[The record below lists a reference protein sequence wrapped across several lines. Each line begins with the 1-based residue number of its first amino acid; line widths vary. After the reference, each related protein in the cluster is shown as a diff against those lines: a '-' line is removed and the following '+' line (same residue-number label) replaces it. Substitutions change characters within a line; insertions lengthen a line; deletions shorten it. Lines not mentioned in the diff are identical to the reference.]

1 MSDAPIALTL
11 TRHFKKP
18 PARVFAAFTEKP
30 AIQSWYGPEGHTVP
44 HCDVDARVGGKY
56 RYEFHSPA
64 GSVHV
69 VSGEFREVKA
79 PEKLVF
85 TWGWLNG
92 AGRGPET
99 LVTVTFAEKDGG
111 TELTMVHSGFTTIEA
126 REAHMGGWT
135 SSMESLEKMLDG
147 RPQSVAPA
155 LIVMGTG
162 RSSYVQSVRF
172 ALAEKGIAYQHQP
185 VAPRTPEIL
194 AQNPFGKV
202 PVFRCGELSL
212 YESSAILHYVNDVF
226 PGPALMPEAPAARAK
241 AEQWISAINCYAYR
255 AIVENYILQYIFP
268 RGADGKPDMAA
279 IAAAEPEIKKNLA
292 AIDAAYGASD
302 YLVENKL
309 TLPDILLAPIV
320 RYLGMAPG
328 GAELLAPFANIQR
341 AHAKIAARPG
351 FLEATDAP
359 VASQSRQAA
368 E

>member
-1 MSDAPIALTL
+1 MSNAPIALTL
-11 TRHFKKP
+11 TRHFNKP

-30 AIQSWYGPEGHTVP
+30 AIQGWYGPEGHTVP

-56 RYEFHSPA
+56 RFEFHSPA

-79 PEKLVF
+79 SEKLVF

-111 TELTMVHSGFTTIEA
+111 TDLTMVHSNFATIEA
-126 REAHMGGWT
+126 RDAHTHGWT
-135 SSMESLEKMLDG
+135 SSMESLGKMLDG
-147 RPQSVAPA
+147 HPQSLTPT
-155 LIVMGTG
+155 LIVMGTE

-172 ALAEKGIAYQHQP
+172 AFAEKGIAYQHQSI
-185 VAPRTPEIL
+185 APRTPEIL

-212 YESSAILHYVNDVF
+212 YESSAILHYINEVF

-241 AEQWISAINCYAYR
+241 AEQWISVINCYAYR
-255 AIVENYILQYIFP
+255 AIVQDFILQHIFP
-268 RGADGKPDMAA
+268 RGADGKPDMSVV
-279 IAAAEPEIKKNLA
+279 AAAEPEIKKNLA

-302 YLVENKL
+302 YLVENQFS
-309 TLPDILLAPIV
+309 LPDILLAPIV

-328 GAELLAPFANIQR
+328 GAELLAPFVNIQR
-341 AHAKIAARPG
+341 AHAKIAVRPG
-351 FLEATDAP
+351 FIEAIDATQ
-359 VASQSRQAA
+359 ASQPRQAA